1 MLTAETHIQTE
12 RPSRYLVQ
20 LCKHADGINHKI
32 LHLHASKAQARP
44 EVQHVEW
51 SDADGTLTFS
61 WGRCTMQAGPD
72 TLTVRLD
79 ATNEEDLQRIQDLI
93 TRNLERFGRR
103 DQLKVNW
110 QRPEAPT
117 IQTAPAD

>member
-20 LCKHADGINHKI
+20 LCKHADSINDKI
-32 LHLHASKAQARP
+32 LHFHASTAQSRP
-44 EVQHVEW
+44 EVQHAEW
-51 SDADGTLTFS
+51 SGTDGTLTFS
-61 WGRCTMQAGPD
+61 GGRCTLHAGPD
-72 TLTVRLD
+72 TLTVRVD
-79 ATNEEDLQRIQDLI
+79 ATSEEELQRIQGLI

-110 QRPEAPT
+110 QQPEAPT
-117 IQTAPAD
+117 IQADAAG